1 MSANES
7 TEASSSIK
15 ARKRDPEFWIAIGAL
30 FVSAVAMISSF
41 AQVSLQRNQERAMV
55 WPHVSA
61 RPHYSQEGYSFI
73 ATNKGLGPA
82 LVRKVELRVDGK
94 LVDGWGKTLDTVLGA
109 KHGYGWDKIKS
120 NDLED
125 TILGPSETV
134 VLFSVPWDERIRA
147 SFGAGNRVS
156 ARICYCSFL
165 DECWWSI
172 NGLDHQNVDSCPTT
186 P

>member
-94 LVDGWGKTLDTVLGA
+94 LVDGWGKTLDTMLGA

-125 TILGPSETV
+125 TILGPNEAV
-134 VLFSVPWDERIRA
+134 VLFSVPWDERIRT
-147 SFGAGNRVS
+147 SFGTGNRVS

-172 NGLDHQNVDSCPTT
+172 NGLDHQNVDHCPRA